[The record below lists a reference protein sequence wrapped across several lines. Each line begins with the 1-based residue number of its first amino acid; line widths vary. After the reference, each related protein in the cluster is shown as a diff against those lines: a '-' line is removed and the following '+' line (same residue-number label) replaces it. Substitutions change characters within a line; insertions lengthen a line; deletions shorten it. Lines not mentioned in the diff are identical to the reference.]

1 MPSLNSSL
9 NMGQRALSMNQRA
22 MHTSGHNIANQ
33 QTEGF
38 SRQQVTTQSAPADP
52 LGLGR
57 GAEAQPTTR
66 VFDHF
71 IQKKILQENP
81 RTGVFHTREDY
92 LNKIEMLLNE
102 LEGNGL
108 NQAMNDYWNAWSQ
121 LSSQPESDAARSQL
135 REVGDVL
142 ARRFRELHGRF
153 TELRHEINGRLQQTI
168 NQINELG
175 LKITEFNRQILTYES
190 GQRNANDL
198 RDARDQAIEELS
210 KLVDVNPYEDRNG
223 NVTVI
228 IGRDWTLVQSRN
240 FFPLEASM
248 KGGETGMMSIDGVA
262 THDSR
267 RDLTQI
273 FREGEMTE
281 LLRMRD
287 ETIVDYMHQ
296 IDELAF
302 SIAGEVNRLHATGTG
317 LNSSVD
323 MMKSTFGLRHQAMN
337 EPLPFIRDGI
347 FQLHL
352 VDRDNE
358 ILETYEV
365 EIQAGA
371 DTLPDIV
378 SRINLTVNDPQ
389 LLNAT
394 LEEDGSMIL
403 QSGDNRRF
411 IFGEDQTGVTQVLG
425 LNGFFETLKG
435 AEDIRLSDTIQKHP
449 NHISS
454 GRDLIPGDNRTALEI
469 AKLPTKPIMRDGTM
483 TFGEFFSSIITDLGL
498 KVRRN
503 QSEMKQ
509 QDNMIQQFKEI
520 RSSISSVNMDEELTN
535 MVQYQKA
542 YEASA
547 RFLGTVD
554 EMMETV
560 INMK

>member
-153 TELRHEINGRLQQTI
+153 TELRQEINGRLQQTI

-198 RDARDQAIEELS
+198 RDARNQAIEELS
-210 KLVDVNPYEDRNG
+210 KLVDVNSYEDRNG

-240 FFPLEASM
+240 FSPLEASM

-262 THDSR
+262 T
-267 RDLTQI
+267 
-273 FREGEMTE
+273 
-281 LLRMRD
+281 
-287 ETIVDYMHQ
+287 
-296 IDELAF
+296 
-302 SIAGEVNRLHATGTG
+302 
-317 LNSSVD
+317 
-323 MMKSTFGLRHQAMN
+323 
-337 EPLPFIRDGI
+337 
-347 FQLHL
+347 
-352 VDRDNE
+352 
-358 ILETYEV
+358 
-365 EIQAGA
+365 
-371 DTLPDIV
+371 
-378 SRINLTVNDPQ
+378 
-389 LLNAT
+389 
-394 LEEDGSMIL
+394 
-403 QSGDNRRF
+403 
-411 IFGEDQTGVTQVLG
+411 
-425 LNGFFETLKG
+425 
-435 AEDIRLSDTIQKHP
+435 LSLI
-449 NHISS
+449 HI
-454 GRDLIPGDNRTALEI
+454 
-469 AKLPTKPIMRDGTM
+469 
-483 TFGEFFSSIITDLGL
+483 
-498 KVRRN
+498 
-503 QSEMKQ
+503 
-509 QDNMIQQFKEI
+509 
-520 RSSISSVNMDEELTN
+520 
-535 MVQYQKA
+535 
-542 YEASA
+542 
-547 RFLGTVD
+547 
-554 EMMETV
+554 
-560 INMK
+560 

>member
-1 MPSLNSSL
+1 
-9 NMGQRALSMNQRA
+9 
-22 MHTSGHNIANQ
+22 
-33 QTEGF
+33 
-38 SRQQVTTQSAPADP
+38 
-52 LGLGR
+52 
-57 GAEAQPTTR
+57 
-66 VFDHF
+66 
-71 IQKKILQENP
+71 
-81 RTGVFHTREDY
+81 
-92 LNKIEMLLNE
+92 
-102 LEGNGL
+102 
-108 NQAMNDYWNAWSQ
+108 
-121 LSSQPESDAARSQL
+121 
-135 REVGDVL
+135 
-142 ARRFRELHGRF
+142 
-153 TELRHEINGRLQQTI
+153 
-168 NQINELG
+168 
-175 LKITEFNRQILTYES
+175 
-190 GQRNANDL
+190 
-198 RDARDQAIEELS
+198 
-210 KLVDVNPYEDRNG
+210 
-223 NVTVI
+223 
-228 IGRDWTLVQSRN
+228 
-240 FFPLEASM
+240 M
-248 KGGETGMMSIDGVA
+248 KGGETGMMSIDGVS

-317 LNSSVD
+317 LNSAVD

-389 LLNAT
+389 LLNAS

-469 AKLPTKPIMRDGTM
+469 AKLSTKPIMRDGTM
-483 TFGEFFSSIITDLGL
+483 TFSEFFSSIITDLGL

>member
-71 IQKKILQENP
+71 VQKKILQENP

-121 LSSQPESDAARSQL
+121 LSSQPESDAARAQL

-153 TELRHEINGRLQQTI
+153 EGLRHEINGRLQQSI
-168 NQINELG
+168 KQINELG

-198 RDARDQAIEELS
+198 RDARDHAIEELS
-210 KLVDVNPYEDRNG
+210 RLVDVNSYEDRNG

-228 IGRDWTLVQSRN
+228 IGRDWTLAQSRN
-240 FFPLEASM
+240 FFPLEATM
-248 KGGETGMMSIDGVA
+248 KGGETGILSIDGVSS
-262 THDSR
+262 HDSR

-281 LLRMRD
+281 LIRLRD
-287 ETIVDYMHQ
+287 ETLVDYMHQ

-302 SIAGEVNRLHATGTG
+302 SITGEVNRLHSTGTG
-317 LNSSVD
+317 LNSAVD
-323 MMKSTFGLRHQAMN
+323 MMKSTFGLRNQAMN

-347 FQLHL
+347 FQVHL
-352 VDRDNE
+352 VDRENE

-365 EIQAGA
+365 EIQAGV

-378 SRINLTVNDPQ
+378 SRINLTVNDPE
-389 LLNAT
+389 LLKAS

-403 QSGDNRRF
+403 QSGNNRRF

-425 LNGFFETLKG
+425 FNGFFETLKG
-435 AEDIRLSDTIQKHP
+435 AEDIRLNDKIQKHP

-454 GRDLIPGDNRTALEI
+454 GRDLIPGDNRVALEI
-469 AKLPTKPIMRDGTM
+469 AKLPTMPKIGR
-483 TFGEFFSSIITDLGL
+483 
-498 KVRRN
+498 
-503 QSEMKQ
+503 
-509 QDNMIQQFKEI
+509 
-520 RSSISSVNMDEELTN
+520 
-535 MVQYQKA
+535 
-542 YEASA
+542 ASC
-547 RFLGTVD
+547 RERV
-554 EMMETV
+554 
-560 INMK
+560 